1 MGFVRCFP
9 VVRTGP
15 GTTNQTPGVS
25 EKEPNMNVAK
35 WLKLMLL
42 LGVMVLVPACETM
55 EGAGRDVEDV
65 GDSIKDAAN

>member
-1 MGFVRCFP
+1 
-9 VVRTGP
+9 
-15 GTTNQTPGVS
+15 
-25 EKEPNMNVAK
+25 MNVAK

>member
-1 MGFVRCFP
+1 
-9 VVRTGP
+9 
-15 GTTNQTPGVS
+15 
-25 EKEPNMNVAK
+25 MNVAK

-55 EGAGRDVEDV
+55 EGAGRDVEDA